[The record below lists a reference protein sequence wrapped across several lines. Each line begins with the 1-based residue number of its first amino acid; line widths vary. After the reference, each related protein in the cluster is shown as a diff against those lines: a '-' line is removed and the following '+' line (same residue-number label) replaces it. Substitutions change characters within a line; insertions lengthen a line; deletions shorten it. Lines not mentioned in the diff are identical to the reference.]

1 MITPTNSNPS
11 GTKPASLFCTPDGK
25 SYLITFVLVTSLFLL
40 WGFCNGMIDI
50 LNKHFQDSLH
60 INKEQSGLVQFANYL
75 GYFLMAIPAGL
86 IARQFGYKGGILV
99 GLALIASGAFLFIH
113 AVGIGTYSAF
123 LLGLFVIAAGM
134 TCLET
139 IANPYTTVLGPPE
152 HGATRINIAQT
163 FNGVGWVL
171 GPIVGGYFV
180 FGGGGGGSSDATG
193 AAASATNAV
202 VAATTNANT
211 GLSTPYLG
219 IGIFAAVWFLVFI
232 FAPVPDLHA
241 EDESKKS
248 ADQKPSLNFSIG
260 QLLAIGAL
268 QAVVYWVLYSFITKM
283 LGVVWI
289 WRELSPAW
297 FEPAKY
303 SVLLAAYVAGLLL
316 VSKINTSRGQ
326 LVGIGLTLAIVW
338 GLLYFFIAPIMG
350 LVWALLNL
358 PANLLG
364 PTKYGLIIVAYIGSF
379 IVVSK
384 NWDMFR
390 RKHFTLGVVAQFLYV
405 AAQTGIF
412 SFCVNY
418 IIENDAGVT
427 PAKAATM
434 LGGIGFVLF
443 TVGRFCGSAVIS
455 QFKPHLVLAAYAAIN
470 VVLAAVCMGGG
481 KLGLIALFGTFF
493 FMSVMFPTIF
503 ALGIRGLG
511 DYTKLGASLIVMSI
525 VGGAIAPPF
534 MGHIADVHSM
544 RTGMVVPLVCFVAIA
559 IYGMLWQKLELQDS
573 RAGKS

>member
-1 MITPTNSNPS
+1 MTPTAQS
-11 GTKPASLFCTPDGK
+11 TAPDGQSK
-25 SYLITFVLVTSLFLL
+25 GMFRMADGRNYFITFVLVTSLFLL

-60 INKEQSGLVQFANYL
+60 INKQQSGLVQFANYL
-75 GYFLMAIPAGL
+75 GYFLMAVPAGL
-86 IARQFGYKGGILV
+86 IARKFGYKGGILV
-99 GLALIASGAFLFIH
+99 GLVLIASGAFWLIH
-113 AVGIGTYSAF
+113 AAGIGTYSAF

-139 IANPYTTVLGPPE
+139 IANPYTTVLGLPE

-163 FNGVGWVL
+163 FNGVGWIL

-180 FGGGGGGSSDATG
+180 FGGGGGSSDAAG

-202 VAATTNANT
+202 AATAGAIVTATNAVVANAGNAVVAATNANA
-211 GLSTPYLG
+211 GLSIPYLG
-219 IGIFAAVWFLVFI
+219 IGILAALLLVVFI
-232 FAPVPDLHA
+232 FGPVPDLHA
-241 EDESKKS
+241 EDASKKS
-248 ADQKPSLNFSIG
+248 ADQTTSLKPTGG
-260 QLLAIGAL
+260 QLA
-268 QAVVYWVLYSFITKM
+268 
-283 LGVVWI
+283 
-289 WRELSPAW
+289 
-297 FEPAKY
+297 
-303 SVLLAAYVAGLLL
+303 
-316 VSKINTSRGQ
+316 
-326 LVGIGLTLAIVW
+326 GIGIALVVVW

-350 LVWALLNL
+350 LVWALVNL
-358 PANLLG
+358 PANLLD
-364 PTKYGLIIVAYIGSF
+364 PTKYGLITVAYIGSF

-418 IIENDAGVT
+418 IIENDAAVT

-443 TVGRFCGSAVIS
+443 TVGRICGSAVIS
-455 QFKPHLVLAAYAAIN
+455 QCKPHLVLAAYAAIN

-481 KLGLIALFGTFF
+481 KMGLIALFGTFF
-493 FMSVMFPTIF
+493 FMSIMFPTIF

-511 DYTKLGASLIVMSI
+511 DHTKLGSSLIVMSI
-525 VGGAIAPPF
+525 VGGAIAPPY

-544 RTGMVVPLVCFVAIA
+544 RAGFIVPLVCFVFIA
-559 IYGMLWQKLELQDS
+559 IYGALWQKLEDKDRLV
-573 RAGKS
+573 

>member
-1 MITPTNSNPS
+1 MIAPTTESRS
-11 GTKPASLFCTPDGK
+11 FGKFGSLFRTADGK
-25 SYLITFVLVTSLFLL
+25 NLIITFALVTSLFLL

-60 INKEQSGLVQFANYL
+60 INKEQSGLVQSANYL
-75 GYFLMAIPAGL
+75 AYFLMAIPAGL
-86 IARQFGYKGGILV
+86 IARKIGYKGGILV

-113 AVGIGTYSAF
+113 AVSIGTYSAF

-139 IANPYTTVLGPPE
+139 IANPYTTVLGPPQ

-163 FNGVGWVL
+163 FNGVGWIL

-180 FGGGGGGSSDATG
+180 FGGGAGGSSG
-193 AAASATNAV
+193 AAASATNSV
-202 VAATTNANT
+202 VAATTDANT

-219 IGIFAAVWFLVFI
+219 IGIFATVWLLVFI

-248 ADQKPSLNFSIG
+248 ADQKTSLKPSGG
-260 QLLAIGAL
+260 QLA
-268 QAVVYWVLYSFITKM
+268 
-283 LGVVWI
+283 
-289 WRELSPAW
+289 
-297 FEPAKY
+297 
-303 SVLLAAYVAGLLL
+303 
-316 VSKINTSRGQ
+316 
-326 LVGIGLTLAIVW
+326 GIGITLVIVW

-358 PANLLG
+358 PANLLD

-384 NWDMFR
+384 NWDIFR
-390 RKHFTLGVVAQFLYV
+390 RKHFTLGVLAQFLYV

-418 IIENDAGVT
+418 IIENDADVT

-511 DYTKLGASLIVMSI
+511 DHTKLGSSLIVMSI
-525 VGGAIAPPF
+525 VGGAIAPPR

-544 RTGMVVPLVCFVAIA
+544 RLGMLVPLVCFVFIA
-559 IYGMLWQKLELQDS
+559 IYGLIWQKLEAKD
-573 RAGKS
+573 AAT

>member
-1 MITPTNSNPS
+1 MKKLTDIFRT
-11 GTKPASLFCTPDGK
+11 ADGK
-25 SYLITFVLVTSLFLL
+25 NYLVTFVLVTSLFLL

-75 GYFLMAIPAGL
+75 AYFLMAIPAGL
-86 IARQFGYKGGILV
+86 IARKFGYKGGILV
-99 GLALIASGAFLFIH
+99 GLVLIAAGAFWFIP
-113 AVGIGTYSAF
+113 ATNIGAYWAF

-152 HGATRINIAQT
+152 SGATRINIAQT
-163 FNGVGWVL
+163 FNGVGWIL
-171 GPIVGGYFV
+171 GPIGGGHFV
-180 FGGGGGGSSDATG
+180 FSGKDG
-193 AAASATNAV
+193 A
-202 VAATTNANT
+202 NANA

-219 IGIFAAVWFLVFI
+219 IGIFAAVWVLVFV

-241 EDESKKS
+241 EDESRKA
-248 ADQKPSLNFSIG
+248 ADQKVTIKPSGG
-260 QLLAIGAL
+260 QLA
-268 QAVVYWVLYSFITKM
+268 
-283 LGVVWI
+283 
-289 WRELSPAW
+289 
-297 FEPAKY
+297 
-303 SVLLAAYVAGLLL
+303 
-316 VSKINTSRGQ
+316 
-326 LVGIGLTLAIVW
+326 GIGVALAIVW
-338 GLLYFFIAPIMG
+338 GLLYFFIAPILG
-350 LVWALLNL
+350 LVWVLINL
-358 PANLLG
+358 PANLLD
-364 PTKYGLIIVAYIGSF
+364 PTKYGLIVVAYIGSF

-390 RKHFTLGVVAQFLYV
+390 RKHFTLGVVTQFLYV

-418 IIENDAGVT
+418 IIENDPDVT

-434 LGGIGFVLF
+434 LGAIGFVLF

-455 QFKPHLVLAAYAAIN
+455 QFKPNLVLAAYAVIN
-470 VVLAAVCMGGG
+470 VALTAVCMGGG
-481 KLGLIALFGTFF
+481 KLGMYAMFGTFF

-511 DYTKLGASLIVMSI
+511 DYTKLGSSLIVMSI

-544 RTGMVVPLVCFVAIA
+544 RIGMAVPLICFVFIA
-559 IYGMLWQKLELQDS
+559 IYGVMWQKLEAKD
-573 RAGKS
+573 AGSSAV

>member
-1 MITPTNSNPS
+1 M
-11 GTKPASLFCTPDGK
+11 PDGRN
-25 SYLITFVLVTSLFLL
+25 LFITFALVTSLFLL

-86 IARQFGYKGGILV
+86 IARKFGYKGGILV
-99 GLALIASGAFLFIH
+99 GLVLIASGAFWLIH

-139 IANPYTTVLGPPE
+139 IANPYTTVLGPTE

-163 FNGVGWVL
+163 FNGVGWIL
-171 GPIVGGYFV
+171 GPIVGGHFV
-180 FGGGGGGSSDATG
+180 FARNDG
-193 AAASATNAV
+193 
-202 VAATTNANT
+202 TNANA

-219 IGIFAAVWFLVFI
+219 IGIFAAVWVLVFI

-241 EDESKKS
+241 EDESQKS
-248 ADQKPSLNFSIG
+248 ADLKTSIKPSGG
-260 QLLAIGAL
+260 QLA
-268 QAVVYWVLYSFITKM
+268 
-283 LGVVWI
+283 
-289 WRELSPAW
+289 
-297 FEPAKY
+297 
-303 SVLLAAYVAGLLL
+303 
-316 VSKINTSRGQ
+316 
-326 LVGIGLTLAIVW
+326 GIGIALAIVW
-338 GLLYFFIAPIMG
+338 GLLYFFIAPILG

-358 PANLLG
+358 PTNLLD
-364 PTKYGLIIVAYIGSF
+364 PTKYGLIVVAYIGSF
-379 IVVSK
+379 IVVAK

-418 IIENDAGVT
+418 IIENDPDVT

-434 LGGIGFVLF
+434 LGAIGFVLF
-443 TVGRFCGSAVIS
+443 TVGRFCGSIVIS
-455 QFKPHLVLAAYAAIN
+455 QFKPHLVLAAYAVIN

-481 KLGLIALFGTFF
+481 KLGLYAMFGTFF
-493 FMSVMFPTIF
+493 FMSVMYPTIF

-511 DYTKLGASLIVMSI
+511 DYTKLGSSLIVMSI
-525 VGGAIAPPF
+525 VGGAIAAPF

-544 RTGMVVPLVCFVAIA
+544 RTGFIVPLVCFVFIA
-559 IYGMLWQKLELQDS
+559 IYGVFWQRLEARD
-573 RAGKS
+573 AKV

>member
-1 MITPTNSNPS
+1 MITTIKPS
-11 GTKPASLFCTPDGK
+11 PNTAKASGLFRLPDGRN
-25 SYLITFVLVTSLFLL
+25 LFVTFALVTSLFLL

-75 GYFLMAIPAGL
+75 AYFLMAIPAGL
-86 IARQFGYKGGILV
+86 IARKFGYKGGILV
-99 GLALIASGAFLFIH
+99 GLVLIASGAFWFIH
-113 AVGIGTYSAF
+113 AVSIGTYSAF

-134 TCLET
+134 TCLEA

-163 FNGVGWVL
+163 FNGVGWIL
-171 GPIVGGYFV
+171 GPIVGGHFV
-180 FGGGGGGSSDATG
+180 FAGKDG
-193 AAASATNAV
+193 A
-202 VAATTNANT
+202 NANA
-211 GLSTPYLG
+211 GLHVPYLG
-219 IGIFAAVWFLVFI
+219 IGIFAAVWVLVFI

-248 ADQKPSLNFSIG
+248 ADQK
-260 QLLAIGAL
+260 
-268 QAVVYWVLYSFITKM
+268 T
-283 LGVVWI
+283 
-289 WRELSPAW
+289 
-297 FEPAKY
+297 
-303 SVLLAAYVAGLLL
+303 GL
-316 VSKINTSRGQ
+316 KPSRGQ
-326 LVGIGLTLAIVW
+326 LAGIGIALAIVW
-338 GLLYFFIAPIMG
+338 GLLYFFIAPILG

-358 PANLLG
+358 PASLLD
-364 PTKYGLIIVAYIGSF
+364 PTKYGLIAVAYVGSF

-384 NWDMFR
+384 TWDMFR
-390 RKHFTLGVVAQFLYV
+390 RKHFTLGVAAQFLYV

-418 IIENDAGVT
+418 ILENDPDVT

-434 LGGIGFVLF
+434 LGAIGFVLF

-481 KLGLIALFGTFF
+481 KLGMYAMFGTFF

-525 VGGAIAPPF
+525 VGGAIAPPR

-544 RTGMVVPLVCFVAIA
+544 RLGMVVPLVCFVFIA
-559 IYGMLWQKLELQDS
+559 LYGLFWQKLEAKD
-573 RAGKS
+573 AAK